1 MKISYNWLKWYVPD
15 APKAEELAD
24 ILTYHLAEVETVEK
38 LPDGDYVLDVK
49 ILPNRAHDLLSHQ
62 GMAREVASLLN
73 IPFVD
78 HTPQYKIPESKPTE
92 LKVRIETD
100 ACKRYMGRVIR
111 NIKIEKSPDWMV
123 KHLESIGQRS
133 INNIVDAT
141 NIVMFDCGEPTH
153 VFDLEK
159 IKGALIARPAKDG
172 ETVTTLDGKECKLTP
187 ADFVVSDEDKALIIG
202 GVKGGKAAEVTAST
216 NNIVLEV
223 GNFDAVTVRKT
234 STRIGIRTEGSKR
247 WENGV
252 SPELASYGMMELSA
266 LIAEMCPEAIFEDVV
281 DVYPAVDFSD
291 AQNVRGESTSEKLT
305 DRVYP
310 EKQKE
315 RKLSFSVER
324 IASILGLKV
333 SSEEIENIL
342 KRYVFEYVYKKG
354 VFEIIIPPMRLDLVI
369 EEDMAEEIGRVIGYD
384 KLKGEIPKINF
395 KTQANETHAK
405 ISWAR
410 NKLLEGGYSEV
421 MTYVFADKGEV
432 SVLASAS
439 DKTFLRANLADGLK
453 ESIKLNK
460 INSPLLGIKEIKV
473 FEIGAVWSPE
483 EEIHVAYNEGEKIIE
498 KNLEE
503 FYSPLEEYPKG
514 EVDKSSTPAKAT
526 PQEGNKFTMW
536 PLFPFIARDVAVWV
550 PKEVASHQV
559 HKVIKE
565 NAGDLVIKG
574 PDLFDEFSKDDKKSY
589 AFKLVFQSYDRTLTD
604 AEINEIMEKI
614 TTKLKENPDWQVR

>member
-24 ILTYHLAEVETVEK
+24 VLTYHLAEVERLDK
-38 LPDGDYVLDVK
+38 LPDGDYILDIK
-49 ILPNRAHDLLSHQ
+49 ILPNRGHDLLSHQ
-62 GMAREVASLLN
+62 GVAREVASLLN

-78 HTPQYKIPESKPTE
+78 PTAKYKIPESKPTE
-92 LKVRIETD
+92 LQVEIKTN

-111 NIKIEKSPDWMV
+111 NVKIGPSPDWVV

-133 INNIVDAT
+133 INNVVDAT

-153 VFDLEK
+153 VFDFDK
-159 IKGALIARPAKDG
+159 IKGSFVARQARDE
-172 ETVTTLDGKECKLTP
+172 ETVTTLDGKECKLSSS
-187 ADFVVSDEDKALIIG
+187 DFVIADAEKALIIG
-202 GVKGGKAAEVTAST
+202 GVKGGKAAEVTDST
-216 NNIVLEV
+216 TNLVLEV

-342 KRYVFEYVYKKG
+342 KRYVFEYVYKEG
-354 VFEIIIPPMRLDLVI
+354 VFEIIIPPMRLDLVTL
-369 EEDMAEEIGRVIGYD
+369 EDMVEEIGRVTGYD

-395 KTQANETHAK
+395 KPEVNETYVK
-405 ISWAR
+405 ISLAR
-410 NKLLEGGYSEV
+410 NKLLEDGYSEV
-421 MTYVFADKGEV
+421 MTYAFADKGEV

-453 ESIKLNK
+453 ESLKLNK
-460 INSPLLGIKEIKV
+460 INSPLLGLKEVKI
-473 FEIGAVWSPE
+473 FEIGVVWTSA
-483 EEIHVAYNEGEKIIE
+483 EEIHVAYNEEDKVIE
-498 KNLEE
+498 KNLYD
-503 FYSPLEEYPKG
+503 F
-514 EVDKSSTPAKAT
+514 AK
-526 PQEGNKFTMW
+526 
-536 PLFPFIARDVAVWV
+536 
-550 PKEVASHQV
+550 
-559 HKVIKE
+559 
-565 NAGDLVIKG
+565 
-574 PDLFDEFSKDDKKSY
+574 
-589 AFKLVFQSYDRTLTD
+589 
-604 AEINEIMEKI
+604 
-614 TTKLKENPDWQVR
+614 